1 MGVYHF
7 MGLGRAVGAVTC
19 AVDYIEKALDLN
31 NKLNSNDEVIK
42 LFSSSGGINHDE
54 EYRGKIEAIVLFT
67 SKEVIN
73 GKLVAYPYKDCDS
86 PDSVRNE
93 IILNLRKVWQR
104 SNHHEGRK
112 IFWVEVDI
120 DDFQDCFTKV
130 VSVARR
136 FSPDGRQGKEIWCNL
151 TGGSNSIGYALLS
164 MCGLT
169 GKSNKQYLISQ
180 RVEYQKAV
188 KVPSTI
194 NIRPNKD
201 KYFNILPFWKTR
213 FDMLYFY
220 EILSELD
227 QLNDDIST
235 QELLARLQT
244 RGKLMFQTLS
254 LNNFVI
260 NYMLSL
266 YSQGYTN
273 YERPEQYG

>member
-1 MGVYHF
+1 
-7 MGLGRAVGAVTC
+7 
-19 AVDYIEKALDLN
+19 
-31 NKLNSNDEVIK
+31 
-42 LFSSSGGINHDE
+42 
-54 EYRGKIEAIVLFT
+54 
-67 SKEVIN
+67 
-73 GKLVAYPYKDCDS
+73 
-86 PDSVRNE
+86 
-93 IILNLRKVWQR
+93 
-104 SNHHEGRK
+104 
-112 IFWVEVDI
+112 
-120 DDFQDCFTKV
+120 
-130 VSVARR
+130 
-136 FSPDGRQGKEIWCNL
+136 
-151 TGGSNSIGYALLS
+151 

-244 RGKLMFQTLS
+244 RGKLMFQNLS

-273 YERPEQYG
+273 YERPEQYGREDKVGISEEGRNFLEQNFTPESFILEEFLSHSDADVVTESKSWSWFTEVNIDN